1 MNNVYGEIPSSQI
14 SAQKRYLYGAIISI
28 LYEREE
34 NSPFVDAHIQSLINQ
49 ICGLNKLFNYQ
60 SEVLTIIS
68 CLETAR
74 VEPSQFR
81 KAILDAANLVNALKD
96 GESDA

>member
-49 ICGLNKLFNYQ
+49 IYGLNKLFNYQ
-60 SEVLTIIS
+60 PEVLTIIS

-96 GESDA
+96 GEPDA